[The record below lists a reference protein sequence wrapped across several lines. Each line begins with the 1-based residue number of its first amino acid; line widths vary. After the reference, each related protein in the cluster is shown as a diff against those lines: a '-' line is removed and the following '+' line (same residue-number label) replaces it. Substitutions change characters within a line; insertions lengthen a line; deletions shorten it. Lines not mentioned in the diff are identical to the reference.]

1 MKEAGAEPIYVTTFK
16 FRTNIPNFGLDITLI
31 MGIRAVHF

>member
-16 FRTNIPNFGLDITLI
+16 FWTNIPNFGLDITF
-31 MGIRAVHF
+31 IRSVRAFHF